1 MDALPAP
8 PELTELIAPPAAG
21 RVFERRQR
29 PGIADSAPDG
39 RARIDAIARWLQDIA
54 YSDIVDAGFADR
66 GFWVVR
72 RTRIRVE
79 RFPEFGE
86 DLVLRTYCSGLGR
99 FSAERRTDIEGESA
113 SVSAVAVW
121 VCLDSETR
129 RPRRHDPDLRE
140 AYEES
145 AQGRPAPVG
154 SRHPPPPAD
163 APATP
168 WHFRAV
174 DLDVAGH
181 VNNSHYWEPL
191 EERLMRDEAPD
202 SIDAELEHREPAEA
216 GEVAVIESG
225 AIRWI
230 TSSAGEVHASIV
242 VGPPPDR
249 QSSSLSHGG

>member
-1 MDALPAP
+1 MDASPPA

-21 RVFERRQR
+21 RVFERRLR
-29 PGIADSAPDG
+29 PGIADSDPDG

-54 YSDIVDAGFADR
+54 YSDVVDAGFEDR

-72 RTRIRVE
+72 RTRIRAE
-79 RFPEFGE
+79 RFPRFGE

-140 AYEES
+140 TYEES

-154 SRHPPPPAD
+154 SRHPSPPEGASG
-163 APATP
+163 TP

-191 EERLMRDEAPD
+191 EEQLMRDGAPD

-230 TSSAGEVHASIV
+230 TSPAGEVHASIV
-242 VGPPPDR
+242 VAEGPGTP
-249 QSSSLSHGG
+249 SAT

>member
-1 MDALPAP
+1 MDAEPAA
-8 PELTELIAPPAAG
+8 PELTELIAPPVAG
-21 RVFERRQR
+21 RVFERALR
-29 PGIADSAPDG
+29 PGIADCAPDG

-54 YSDIVDAGFADR
+54 YSDVVDAGFEDR

-79 RFPEFGE
+79 RFPAFGE

-99 FSAERRTDIEGESA
+99 FSAERRTDIEGASA

-121 VCLDSETR
+121 VCLDPETR
-129 RPRRHDPDLRE
+129 RPRRHDPEFRA

-154 SRHPPPPAD
+154 SRHPSPPEGASGR
-163 APATP
+163 P
-168 WHFRAV
+168 WRFRAV

-191 EERLMRDEAPD
+191 EEQLMRSGGAGP
-202 SIDAELEHREPAEA
+202 IDAELEHREPAEE
-216 GEVAVIESG
+216 GEVTVIESG
-225 AIRWI
+225 SVRWI
-230 TSSAGEVHASIV
+230 VGAGGVLHASIV
-242 VGPPPDR
+242 VAAGPGT
-249 QSSSLSHGG
+249 SSAI